1 MISSTILSLYDN
13 GLITEPAGAIA
24 IAGLEFYKEE
34 IKGKN
39 VVCILS
45 GGNTDLSRLDEF
57 KEHSLLY
64 EGLKYFF
71 LISFPLR
78 QGILREFIQKCLG
91 PTDEISHIQFN
102 KKPNREHGPA
112 LIAIEVTKKENMHAI
127 TEKMKAMNINF
138 QIINEQKALYDLL
151 V

>member
-1 MISSTILSLYDN
+1 MNEVKIVPEGMISSTILYLYDN

-71 LISFPLR
+71 LINFPLR

-102 KKPNREHGPA
+102 KKANREYGPA
-112 LIAIEVTKKENMHAI
+112 LIAIEVSKKENMVNI
-127 TEKMKAMNINF
+127 TKNMTEMN
-138 QIINEQKALYDLL
+138 L
-151 V
+151 